1 MTTPKHFIAS
11 ALRQR
16 LKDVR
21 ERMSALGVSDHL
33 SELQLEI
40 PLGWK
45 TSASGCLASLA
56 SLATGEV
63 LKGVDAE
70 PESSEKFLESLGS
83 VTREPGKRLELLL
96 SRYSYPLNFLVSSEE
111 NIREHL
117 LERLMVQDRAAIERS
132 SVESVNKSEL
142 LLRLS
147 LLSLYAAATS
157 DLRYLDA
164 LNYYFELLPERLNL
178 DSEQTELNVTFL
190 SLYKRALQMSD
201 ML

>member
-1 MTTPKHFIAS
+1 MTTNKQFIAS

-16 LKDVR
+16 LQDVR
-21 ERMSALGVSDHL
+21 ERMSELGVGDPL
-33 SELQLEI
+33 SEFQLEI
-40 PLGWK
+40 PQVWK
-45 TSASGCLASLA
+45 TSTSGCLAWLS

-70 PESSEKFLESLGS
+70 PESSEKFLASLGS
-83 VTREPGKRLELLL
+83 VTREPGKRFELLL
-96 SRYSYPLNFLVSSEE
+96 LRYSYPLSFLMSSEE

-117 LERLMVQDRAAIERS
+117 LERLMVQDRAVIERT

-147 LLSLYAAATS
+147 LLSLYAATTS

-164 LNYYFELLPERLNL
+164 LNYYFELLPERWNL
-178 DSEQTELNVTFL
+178 DDEQRELNVTFL
-190 SLYKRALQMSD
+190 SLYKRAIEMSI
-201 ML
+201 